1 MRKYT
6 QEEAEKLFLSKGF
19 KLLDNYISNSN
30 KQKVKCLK
38 CRNIV
43 FTSLSSCKCHYCNP
57 SNNDKKK
64 IAKKRFK
71 EECEKAGFIFV
82 SYKNAFNKKYKCPI
96 CGTVYTSTNK
106 NALNCYNCYVNKRK
120 EKSYNKLKKFCK
132 ENGDKLL
139 TKKEKFRSITQ
150 KIKIE
155 YKCGHVGKPQGNNY
169 LINPRCNVCARKK
182 VGKLKR
188 ISIEYIKRN
197 CRIANVT
204 ITSKFI
210 STGKSGYYKGICN
223 KCGNEVIIKSTKY
236 CIPRCTKCNPT
247 TIQEPIVET
256 LLRKWLI
263 RKTKEKW
270 KKIRPKWLPSPS
282 CNGYFL
288 ELDMYCKKL
297 KMAIEYQGPHHYIK
311 NVGIFG
317 LGKKQ
322 ILKIIKHDFIK
333 KEICEKRKIRLL
345 VIDGTKY
352 NTFKKA
358 KKFITKWLL
367 REGITI

>member
-43 FTSLSSCKCHYCNP
+43 FTSLSSCKCHLCNANNCDKIKLAKEDFKKTC
-57 SNNDKKK
+57 SKANVTYIYYKNANDKKWK
-64 IAKKRFK
+64 CPKCGNVFK
-71 EECEKAGFIFV
+71 TWPTKCKTCIIKQRIKN
-82 SYKNAFNKKYKCPI
+82 SYKNLE
-96 CGTVYTSTNK
+96 K
-106 NALNCYNCYVNKRK
+106 NV
-120 EKSYNKLKKFCK
+120 LK
-132 ENGDKLL
+132 NGDTLL
-139 TKKEKFRSITQ
+139 TEFSEYKGITNN
-150 KIKIE
+150 IKIR
-155 YKCGHVGKPQGNNY
+155 YSCGHLGTPKGNNY

-188 ISIEYIKRN
+188 ISIKYIKRN

-223 KCGNEVIIKSTKY
+223 KCGNEVIIKSAKY

-282 CNGYFL
+282 CDGYFL